1 MQLKTA
7 FLGRFLAEPVLA
19 EPGFCQKKR
28 AEHFGQRVRTYVTHP
43 EPAKASSGVAAE
55 MRAAQKVGKYG
66 ALAAQVSSSFHPAL
80 IERYGACC
88 EALWGFL
95 RTAVGD
101 RDRDPLRHDDVTF
114 SHSSRGTYAAGM
126 LVFAAVIG
134 DAALIAEVIDVDTHG
149 RDPRAV
155 PGAPAPPRADAGAFS
170 SSLPPTQREIEGA
183 GGEMWYEARHIGAGR
198 AA

>member
-1 MQLKTA
+1 MSVWRPDVFGL
-7 FLGRFLAEPVLA
+7 LGGAHLCGHARRSRGRRRRV
-19 EPGFCQKKR
+19 QR
-28 AEHFGQRVRTYVTHP
+28 APSSAT
-43 EPAKASSGVAAE
+43 SSGVAAE

-66 ALAAQVSSSFHPAL
+66 ALAAQVSSSFHPAV

-95 RTAVGD
+95 RTAAGD

-155 PGAPAPPRADAGAFS
+155 PVVRPV
-170 SSLPPTQREIEGA
+170 
-183 GGEMWYEARHIGAGR
+183 

>member
-1 MQLKTA
+1 MRSKAGSGATDSGV
-7 FLGRFLAEPVLA
+7 GRALDATPSSA
-19 EPGFCQKKR
+19 
-28 AEHFGQRVRTYVTHP
+28 T
-43 EPAKASSGVAAE
+43 SSGVAAE

-66 ALAAQVSSSFHPAL
+66 ALAAQVSSSFHPAV

-95 RTAVGD
+95 RAAAGD

-114 SHSSRGTYAAGM
+114 SHSSRGTYAAGT

-134 DAALIAEVIDVDTHG
+134 DAALIAEVIDVDARG

-155 PGAPAPPRADAGAFS
+155 PGAPAPPQVSTAAFS

-183 GGEMWYEARHIGAGR
+183 GGEMWYEARHFGAGR

>member
-1 MQLKTA
+1 MRGYHGEGRHA
-7 FLGRFLAEPVLA
+7 FFDVAVTDSGTGRALDATPSSA
-19 EPGFCQKKR
+19 
-28 AEHFGQRVRTYVTHP
+28 T
-43 EPAKASSGVAAE
+43 SSGVAAE

-66 ALAAQVSSSFHPAL
+66 ALAAQVSSSFHPAV

-95 RTAVGD
+95 RTAAGD

-114 SHSSRGTYAAGM
+114 SHSSRGTYAAGT

-134 DAALIAEVIDVDTHG
+134 DAALIAEVIDVDAQG
-149 RDPRAV
+149 RDSRAV
-155 PGAPAPPRADAGAFS
+155 PGAPAPPQVGAAAFS
-170 SSLPPTQREIEGA
+170 SSLPPTQREIEGV
-183 GGEMWYEARHIGAGR
+183 GGEMWYEARHFGAGR

>member
-1 MQLKTA
+1 MQVA
-7 FLGRFLAEPVLA
+7 RD
-19 EPGFCQKKR
+19 
-28 AEHFGQRVRTYVTHP
+28 
-43 EPAKASSGVAAE
+43 SSGDFCGVGYVGHAFPPQTANP
-55 MRAAQKVGKYG
+55 QKVGKYG
-66 ALAAQVSSSFHPAL
+66 ALAAQVSSSFHPAV

-95 RTAVGD
+95 RTAAGD

-114 SHSSRGTYAAGM
+114 SHSSRGTYAAGT

-134 DAALIAEVIDVDTHG
+134 DAAVIAEVIDVDTHG

-170 SSLPPTQREIEGA
+170 SCLLYTSPSPRDRG
-183 GGEMWYEARHIGAGR
+183 
-198 AA
+198 

>member
-1 MQLKTA
+1 M
-7 FLGRFLAEPVLA
+7 
-19 EPGFCQKKR
+19 
-28 AEHFGQRVRTYVTHP
+28 
-43 EPAKASSGVAAE
+43 
-55 MRAAQKVGKYG
+55 
-66 ALAAQVSSSFHPAL
+66 

-95 RTAVGD
+95 RTAAGD

-134 DAALIAEVIDVDTHG
+134 DAALIAEVIDVDAQG

-155 PGAPAPPRADAGAFS
+155 PGAPAPPQVSAAAFS
-170 SSLPPTQREIEGA
+170 SSLPPTQREIEGL
-183 GGEMWYEARHIGAGR
+183 GGEMWYEARHFGAGR